1 MQVNSPRLR
10 RKHAGLFILIQALF
24 VSGITG
30 HAMAADEVLP
40 AVEVKGEAPAEPSLL
55 GTADDNGTTTYR
67 INQEGVK
74 LLGGNGGSNPYTV
87 IDRLPSVNAQ
97 TVDAYGLA
105 NTPGGNK
112 GLRVRGELNTHGS
125 TGTVDGMPLTGI
137 NPGPG
142 SQWLFD
148 LENIGGASMQQGPIS
163 PDRVGFFTTGGSF
176 DSEIRWP
183 QEHNFEASQSFG
195 SSKFRRTFARFDS
208 GKLEDGSDLFL
219 SVSRTDADKWR
230 GYGKAPG
237 GRTNVEGALS
247 WLIGGQGKGKVLF
260 SYNDARANNYRALTY
275 AQASDLN
282 TWRNYDYSATSS
294 STASTAVNYYN
305 YNRQAFQNWTLIG
318 EFEYALSDSSTLS
331 FKPYYLSEKGDYFD
345 GMANGKV
352 RQWLID
358 HDWYGITT
366 ELHSHIAQ
374 TGVKLGYWGEASTP
388 PGPPTSWKMYNPTAS
403 GELTGAS
410 WSILADTTTR
420 HRFNSVYALADQT
433 FGDLKAQAGGRY
445 VRETM
450 PGMNFYNATGLGDI
464 SYSQALASSSGIVA
478 NRSASSFSVG
488 EFLPFAALDYAL
500 TPSTALKA
508 SVGRNYG
515 APSFD
520 VWPVFQQNSPAFLA
534 KGIDANTLWHSTK
547 PETSNALDAGIRM
560 SSEQG
565 YIEPTLFYAR
575 NHNKNVSYDPGV
587 GIAYSQNIGET
598 HAYGIQAAGGLN
610 VSNMLNLFATASYNR
625 NVFSS
630 DLPLL
635 NGSTLAVT
643 GMQLPDT
650 PKVQGNIGGTW
661 HQGEYSVSP
670 LLRYNGARYGD
681 TLQTQRIGGYSV
693 VDLSLGYKHQ
703 VGASKLGASLSVQN
717 LFDKRYI
724 GFINA
729 SYYQLMSSTS
739 AFYYPGAPRTVVAKL
754 TLDY

>member
-1 MQVNSPRLR
+1 LLV
-10 RKHAGLFILIQALF
+10 QALF
-24 VSGITG
+24 VGGI
-30 HAMAADEVLP
+30 ASQALAANEELP
-40 AVEVKGEAPAEPSLL
+40 TVEVKGEGAAEQPLI
-55 GTADDNGTTTYR
+55 GTASDNGTTTYR
-67 INQEGVK
+67 ISQEGVK

-105 NTPGGNK
+105 NITGGNK
-112 GLRVRGELNTHGS
+112 GLRVRGELSTHGS

-148 LENIGGASMQQGPIS
+148 LENIGGVSMQQGPVS

-183 QEHNFEASQSFG
+183 QERNFEVSQSFG
-195 SSKFRRTFARFDS
+195 SNKFRRSFARFDS
-208 GKLEDGSDLFL
+208 GKLEEGSFLFL
-219 SVSRTDADKWR
+219 SASRTDADKWR
-230 GYGKAPG
+230 GPGKAPG

-247 WLIGGQGKGKVLF
+247 WLIGGQGKGKMLF

-282 TWRNYDYSATSS
+282 TWRNYDYSPNSSATA
-294 STASTAVNYYN
+294 TTAVNYYN

-318 EFEYALSDSSTLS
+318 EFEYALSDTSKLS
-331 FKPYYLSEKGDYFD
+331 VKPYYLSEKGDYFD

-366 ELHSHIAQ
+366 ELQTRIAE
-374 TGVKLGYWGEASTP
+374 TGLKLGYWGESSTP

-403 GELTGAS
+403 GGLTGAQ

-420 HRFNSVYALADQT
+420 HRFNSVYALADQN
-433 FGDLKAQAGGRY
+433 FGNLNAQAGGRY

-450 PGMNFYNATGLGDI
+450 PGFNFYNTTAATSGPTLGLGDM
-464 SYSQALASSSGIVA
+464 SYSQALAASGIVA

-520 VWPVFQQNSPAFLA
+520 VWPVFQQNSAAFLA
-534 KGIDANTLWHSTK
+534 KNITANTLWHSIK
-547 PETSNALDAGIRM
+547 PETSNALDVGVRM
-560 SSEQG
+560 SNEQG
-565 YIEPTLFYAR
+565 YFEPTLFYAR

-587 GIAYSQNIGET
+587 GVAYSQNIGET
-598 HAYGIQAAGGLN
+598 HAYGIQAAGGMSLA
-610 VSNMLNLFATASYNR
+610 STLDLFATASYNR
-625 NVFSS
+625 NVFNEN
-630 DLPLL
+630 LPLL
-635 NGSTLAVT
+635 NGSKLSVS

-661 HQGEYSVSP
+661 HQGDYSISP

-681 TLQTQRIGGYSV
+681 TQQTQRIGGYSV

-703 VGASKLGASLSVQN
+703 VAAGKLGASLSVQN

>member
-1 MQVNSPRLR
+1 V
-10 RKHAGLFILIQALF
+10 QALF
-24 VSGITG
+24 ISGIATQ
-30 HAMAADEVLP
+30 ALAENEELP
-40 AVEVKGEAPAEPSLL
+40 TVEVKGEAVTDQSLI
-55 GTADDNGTTTYR
+55 GTANDNGSTTYH
-67 INQEGVK
+67 INRDGVK
-74 LLGGNGGSNPYTV
+74 LLGGSGGSNPYTI
-87 IDRLPSVNAQ
+87 IDRLPSVNEQ
-97 TVDAYGLA
+97 SVDAYGLA
-105 NTPGGNK
+105 NIPGGNK
-112 GLRVRGELNTHGS
+112 GLRVRGELSTHGS

-148 LENIGGASMQQGPIS
+148 MENIGGVSMQQGPIS

-183 QEHNFEASQSFG
+183 QERNFEASQSFG
-195 SSKFRRTFARFDS
+195 SSKFTRTFARFDS

-219 SVSRTDADKWR
+219 STSRTDADKWR

-237 GRTNVEGALS
+237 GRTNVEGGLS
-247 WLIGGQGKGKVLF
+247 WLFGGQGKGKLLF
-260 SYNDARANNYRALTY
+260 SYNDAKANNYRALTY

-282 TWRNYDYSATSS
+282 TWRNYDFSQSSSAT
-294 STASTAVNYYN
+294 AATAVNYYN
-305 YNRQAFQNWTLIG
+305 YNRQDFQNWTVLG
-318 EFEYALSDSSTLS
+318 EFEYALDSNSKLT
-331 FKPYYLSEKGDYFD
+331 FKPYYLSEKGEYLD

-358 HDWYGITT
+358 HNWSGITT
-366 ELHSHIAQ
+366 ELQTRVAQ
-374 TGVKLGYWGEASTP
+374 TGLKLGYWGESSTP
-388 PGPPTSWKMYNPTAS
+388 PGPPTAWKMYNPTAS
-403 GELTGAS
+403 GDLTGAS

-420 HRFNSVYALADQT
+420 HRFNSVYALADQN
-433 FGDLKAQAGGRY
+433 FGNLKAQAGGRY

-450 PGMNFYNATGLGDI
+450 PGFNFYNTTGLGDI
-464 SYSQALASSSGIVA
+464 SYDLALASSSGIVA
-478 NRSASSFSVG
+478 NRSTSSFTVG
-488 EFLPFAALDYAL
+488 EFLPYAALDYAL
-500 TPSTALKA
+500 TQSTVLKA
-508 SVGRNYG
+508 SLGRNYG

-520 VWPVFQQNSPAFLA
+520 VWPVFQQNSTAFLA
-534 KGIDANTLWHSTK
+534 KGIDANTLWHSIK
-547 PETSNALDAGIRM
+547 PETSEALDVGLRM
-560 SSEQG
+560 SNEQG
-565 YIEPTLFYAR
+565 YFEPTLFYAR
-575 NHNKNVSYDPGV
+575 NHNKNVSYDPGI

-598 HAYGIQAAGGLN
+598 HAYGIQLAGGM
-610 VSNMLNLFATASYNR
+610 SMGNMLDLFATASYDR
-625 NVFSS
+625 NVFTE

-635 NGSTLAVT
+635 NGSKLAVS

-650 PKVQGNIGGTW
+650 PKLQGNIGGTW
-661 HQGEYSVSP
+661 HQGDYSVSP

-681 TLQTQRIGGYSV
+681 TQQTQRIGGYSV

-717 LFDKRYI
+717 LFDKKYI